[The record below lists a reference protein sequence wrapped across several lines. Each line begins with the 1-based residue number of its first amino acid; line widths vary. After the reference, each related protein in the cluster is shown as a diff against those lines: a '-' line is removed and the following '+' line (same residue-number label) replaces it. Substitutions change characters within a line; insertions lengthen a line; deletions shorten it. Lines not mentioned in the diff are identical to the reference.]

1 MAGIAIIR
9 VGIGL
14 EVRVEEADL
23 LSQIGEIC
31 EFIGPNLA
39 RQIDRACQA
48 DGLGYYPALD
58 YFDEH
63 NHVDAD
69 LLASAKHLYEI
80 VADLVKSEV
89 TQRLRPAFSNVFCEH
104 IQSVALTLPRVRPGR
119 PQSIGTLARHL
130 TPDRFRLDLMV
141 SSIVREGRID
151 GIDVQSRQKVER
163 WLNDHFAEVSVSSA
177 RVV

>member
-1 MAGIAIIR
+1 MAGIVIIR

-23 LSQIGEIC
+23 LGQVGEIC

-48 DGLGYYPALD
+48 DRLGYYPALD
-58 YFDEH
+58 YFEDH
-63 NHVDAD
+63 MQVDAD

-80 VADLVKSEV
+80 VAELVRAEV
-89 TQRLRPAFSNVFCEH
+89 TRRLRPAFSNVFCEH
-104 IQSVALTLPRVRPGR
+104 IQSVALTLPRVRPGQ
-119 PQSIGTLARHL
+119 PTSIGTLARHL
-130 TPDRFRLDLMV
+130 TPDRFRLDLLV
-141 SSIVREGRID
+141 SNIVREGRIG
-151 GIDVQSRQKVER
+151 GIDTQSRQKVER
-163 WLNDHFAEVSVSSA
+163 WLKDHFAEVNVSSA